1 MYIYILYIQVYVY
14 IYIHI
19 NLIYIMNFCVYIYI
33 YTYSDICI
41 MNMCIYIIYTARTGV
56 VPGEVRFDWA
66 ESVFYAFWDVGGLA
80 EWLTRDDTFQN
91 TKA

>member
-1 MYIYILYIQVYVY
+1 M
-14 IYIHI
+14 
-19 NLIYIMNFCVYIYI
+19 NLCVYIYI

>member
-1 MYIYILYIQVYVY
+1 MYYEYVY
-14 IYIHI
+14 
-19 NLIYIMNFCVYIYI
+19 
-33 YTYSDICI
+33 
-41 MNMCIYIIYTARTGV
+41 IYIIYTARTGV

>member
-1 MYIYILYIQVYVY
+1 M
-14 IYIHI
+14 
-19 NLIYIMNFCVYIYI
+19 NLCVYIYI
-33 YTYSDICI
+33 YLYIFRY
-41 MNMCIYIIYTARTGV
+41 MYYEYVYIYIIYTARTGV

>member
-1 MYIYILYIQVYVY
+1 MILHGTHDTISIYMFRRFQIIVS
-14 IYIHI
+14 HG
-19 NLIYIMNFCVYIYI
+19 
-33 YTYSDICI
+33 
-41 MNMCIYIIYTARTGV
+41 IYTARTGV

>member
-1 MYIYILYIQVYVY
+1 MYYEYVY
-14 IYIHI
+14 IYNIHGQ
-19 NLIYIMNFCVYIYI
+19 
-33 YTYSDICI
+33 D
-41 MNMCIYIIYTARTGV
+41 GV